1 MDMLV
6 LGGTRLIGK
15 HLVNALLEKG
25 HRITVATRGIT
36 EDDFGDR
43 VTRVVVDRCSK
54 ESLKDNIPDVLYDVV
69 FDDLAYCSN
78 DVKHLLDIVKC
89 KKYVQVSSAS
99 VYPALHDDTKEE
111 EFNAGEK
118 ALLYCGRSDFEY
130 DEIKRQAECAIVQ
143 TYAQLPSVRVRFPFV
158 IGADDYTKRLF
169 FYVEHIVNQK
179 PMFID
184 NLKAQMAFVRS
195 DEAGRFLA
203 FVGESEFTGAIN
215 GANEQTISIE
225 EIVDYVKL
233 KTGKSPVLSES
244 GEPAPYNGADDYFLN
259 LDRAKALGFSFTPL
273 SDWIYGL
280 IDFYITAVGIV

>member
-1 MDMLV
+1 MDVLV
-6 LGGTRLIGK
+6 LGGTRLMGK

-78 DVKHLLDIVKC
+78 DVKHLLDVVKC

-118 ALLYCGRSDFEY
+118 ALLYCGRGDFEY

-143 TYAQLPSVRVRFPFV
+143 TYARLPSVRVRFPFV

-225 EIVDYVKL
+225 EIADYVQL

-280 IDFYITAVGIV
+280 IDFYITAAGIV